1 MVPQKVFMK
10 PFKAFMKPFEAI
22 KAFMKPFE
30 VPQRRVENKNLIF
43 SLHPGLGREGLNLK
57 WTWIYEIVMCFPGFV
72 GDF

>member
-1 MVPQKVFMK
+1 
-10 PFKAFMKPFEAI
+10 MKPFEAI

-57 WTWIYEIVMCFPGFV
+57 
-72 GDF
+72 